1 MTERRDVAR
10 AIINKVRE
18 FKTHSVSKEQ
28 LLRDIMKNP
37 KKIDNQEVLSQV
49 EESSK
54 IVKELFSLVD
64 EFDVL
69 EGNAPYLED

>member
-10 AIINKVRE
+10 DIINKVRE

-49 EESSK
+49 EESAK

-64 EFDVL
+64 EFDII

>member
-10 AIINKVRE
+10 DIINKVRE

-49 EESSK
+49 EESAK

-64 EFDVL
+64 ELDII